1 MLAAAVGAHKTCDQA
16 GKYKQNQSSK
26 EPIQSE
32 LRTSITS
39 YGQLYNPQ
47 KNTRNLV
54 AHQRQ
59 FLNAPQRRMV
69 SQCFGPKWLGWL
81 EQNHNLRSFSCCQAA
96 VRCWHERK
104 GPAGSMPIYILT
116 NHFEQQRLWVK
127 SMVFACLCKCHINI
141 DSWHCALGWLA
152 TQSKRFEDRRG
163 SVKAS
168 HPAT

>member
-1 MLAAAVGAHKTCDQA
+1 MLAAAVEAHKTCDQA

-32 LRTSITS
+32 LRI
-39 YGQLYNPQ
+39 GQLYKPK
-47 KNTRNLV
+47 KN
-54 AHQRQ
+54 HKKPCGSS
-59 FLNAPQRRMV
+59 APV
-69 SQCFGPKWLGWL
+69 SQCTPEEDGITMLRPKMIGWL
-81 EQNHNLRSFSCCQAA
+81 EQSHNLRSFSCCQAA

-127 SMVFACLCKCHINI
+127 SMVFACLCKWHINI

-152 TQSKRFEDRRG
+152 TQSKRFEDRWG